1 MLRHIRG
8 MSLGSTH
15 FDHCHIRQNRALRRW
30 CLGTAGLIDLW
41 LFGSC
46 GVRRKSFRKSQT
58 KTSVLLQKL
67 WSDWGE
73 RENEGPSGSSSL
85 SSSPPCTATHPF
97 FPQPSLH
104 ISLIHSGLFSFSHL
118 KLANSSTETNQH
130 FLELSSFS
138 LRYISLFTWCLPPCL

>member
-8 MSLGSTH
+8 KSLGSTH
-15 FDHCHIRQNRALRRW
+15 FDHCHIRQNWALRRW

-58 KTSVLLQKL
+58 KTLVLLQKL

-73 RENEGPSGSSSL
+73 RENQGSSGNSSL
-85 SSSPPCTATHPF
+85 SSSPPHPF

-104 ISLIHSGLFSFSHL
+104 ISLIPSSLFSFSHL

-130 FLELSSFS
+130 FLELSSLS